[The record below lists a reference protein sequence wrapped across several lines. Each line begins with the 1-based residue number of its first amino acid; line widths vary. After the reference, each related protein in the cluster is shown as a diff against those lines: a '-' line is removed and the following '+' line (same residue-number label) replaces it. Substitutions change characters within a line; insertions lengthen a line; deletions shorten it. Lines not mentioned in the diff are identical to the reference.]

1 MCCGRDFSIGLT
13 KNTKKIYVWGNYRYI
28 GRRDDAIIADE
39 EEPTPLKFDYSQVK
53 SNELRQFKDIYCS

>member
-1 MCCGRDFSIGLT
+1 MT